1 MALYDTSI
9 RRPVATAMAFL
20 VIIVVGVVS
29 FRYLP
34 VDLLPEIEFPRV
46 TVYTNY
52 PNVGPEEIEKII
64 TDPVANAVSGVPNVE
79 RMTSRSDE
87 GGSRVSLEFAQGTN
101 LDAATNDVRA
111 ALDRIRD
118 DLPVEAEPPGIW
130 KFDPNSQEIVSIAV
144 ESRRD
149 MESLTRLMERDLSKR
164 FEQIPGVGTLNIQGG
179 IYRQIRVNIDR
190 DRLKAYDMSAAQVE
204 QAISQSNVTLP
215 GGNVKEGL
223 NDLYVRTQGEYQ
235 SLAQI
240 RRTIVAMVEGSPV
253 RVEDVARV
261 TDGYEDVQRIA
272 ELNGI
277 PVIRLEI
284 QKQSG
289 ANTVTV
295 ADAIR
300 AEVERINETRSDVRL
315 TVVSDQS
322 EFIRKSINN
331 VQNSAIWG
339 SLLAILVLYLFLRNG
354 STTFI
359 IALSIPISII
369 ATFGLLFFNDLTL
382 NQMTFGGL
390 ALGVGLIVDNAI
402 VVLENI
408 IRRREEEGLSL
419 IEAASVGTR
428 EVAGAIVAS
437 TLTTSVIFLPLVF
450 ARTTTAAL
458 FQSLALVVVFA
469 LACSLL
475 VALTLVPMMASRF
488 LTVDPDA
495 EKAEEGTS
503 KPWFQRAFARLEQRY
518 SRTIRAALSY
528 RKAVFAVTGVL
539 LAGAI
544 ALWPMIS
551 VELAPQTEASEIDV
565 DLEMAQGTN
574 IAVVMEYLNE
584 LQRRVEPILPRDEM
598 ENFAKQ
604 VQPWGAEVE
613 IRLKPS
619 GERSVSAFALAD
631 RIRSAVVGQVPGA
644 DIRVRAQSGLWILRR
659 VFSSGGGND
668 ALQVELRGY
677 DLEQAR
683 RIAQRIR
690 RTLETVDGVAGAR
703 AGRREGR
710 PEQNIRFL
718 RDKISSLG
726 LTTREVAQAVQ
737 TNVGG
742 SRAAAFRQGGE
753 QFPIMVRLQPEDR
766 LSVKD
771 LDNVSIR
778 TPSGQTVPISSLITM
793 NRGRGPTEIRR
804 INGQRVTYISATLE
818 SGAVL
823 GEVVERSREALSD
836 IALPEGFS
844 IVFGGEYREQQKA
857 QQDFLI
863 AIIMALVL
871 IYMVMAGQFERFL
884 DPLIVMFS
892 VPLVIIG
899 VVPTL
904 LLTGTTVNIQSVMGL
919 VMLIGIVVNNAIV
932 LVDYINLMRR
942 ERGLELFDSVAEAGR
957 LRLRPILMT
966 TLTTVLGLV
975 PLALG
980 IGAGAEIQAALA
992 RVVIGG
998 LTASTLIT
1006 LGLIPVAYVSV
1017 ELTAQRLRTLL
1028 PDWSWLPQPGP
1039 ADVRPSKA

>member
-1 MALYDTSI
+1 MSLYDTSI
-9 RRPVATAMAFL
+9 RRPVATAMTFL
-20 VIIVVGVVS
+20 AILVVGIVS

-34 VDLLPEIEFPRV
+34 VDLLPEIEYPRV

-79 RMTSRSDE
+79 RMTSNSDE
-87 GGSRVSLEFAQGTN
+87 GGSRVNLEFAQGTDLN
-101 LDAATNDVRA
+101 AAANDVRA

-118 DLPVEAEPPGIW
+118 ELPVEAEPPGIW

-144 ESRRD
+144 ESNRD
-149 MESLTRLMERDLSKR
+149 MESLTRLMERDLGRR
-164 FEQIPGVGTLNIQGG
+164 FEQVPGVGTLNIRGG
-179 IYRQIRVNIDR
+179 IYREVQVNIER
-190 DRLKAYDMSAAQVE
+190 ERLRAYDMSAAEVQ
-204 QAISQSNVTLP
+204 QAIAQSNTALP

-223 NDLYVRTQGEYQ
+223 NDLYVRTQGEYK
-235 SLAQI
+235 SLDEI
-240 RRTIVAMVEGSPV
+240 RRTVIARVDGAPV
-253 RVEDVARV
+253 RVSDVAEV
-261 TDGYEDVQRIA
+261 VDGYEDLQRIT
-272 ELNGI
+272 ELNGV
-277 PVIRLEI
+277 PAVRLEI

-295 ADAIR
+295 AENIR
-300 AEVERINETRSDVRL
+300 EVVSRINATRSDVKL

-322 EFIRKSINN
+322 EFIRQSINN

-369 ATFGLLFFNDLTL
+369 ATFALLFFNGLSL

-408 IRRREEEGLSL
+408 IRQREEDGRSL
-419 IEAASVGTR
+419 KKAASIGTR

-469 LACSLL
+469 LVCSLL
-475 VALTLVPMMASRF
+475 VALTLVPMLSSRF
-488 LTVDPDA
+488 LTVDA
-495 EKAEEGTS
+495 GEETADEDTS
-503 KPWFQRAFARLEQRY
+503 KSWFQRAFARLENRY
-518 SRTIRAALSY
+518 SDFIDYTLGRRWI
-528 RKAVFAVTGVL
+528 VFGATAVL
-539 LAGAI
+539 LVGSV

-551 VELAPQTEASEIDV
+551 IELAPQTDANQVDV

-574 IAVVMEYLNE
+574 IAVVMEYLDE
-584 LQRRVEPILPRDEM
+584 LERKVKPLLPEDEV

-613 IRLKPS
+613 IQLKS
-619 GERSVSAFALAD
+619 ADERSVNTFALAD
-631 RIRSAVVGQVPGA
+631 TIRSEVLGKVPGA
-644 DIRVRAQSGLWILRR
+644 DLRVSAQSGLWVLRR
-659 VFSSGGGND
+659 VFSTGGGTQD
-668 ALQVELRGY
+668 LQVELRGY
-677 DLEQAR
+677 DLERAR
-683 RIAQRIR
+683 KIAERIR
-690 RTLETVDGVAGAR
+690 GRLEGVEGVASAR
-703 AGRREGR
+703 SGRREGR

-726 LTTREVAQAVQ
+726 LSVQEVAQAVQ

-742 SRAAAFRQGGE
+742 SRAAAYRDGGN
-753 QFPIMVRLQPEDR
+753 QFPITVRLRPEDR
-766 LSVKD
+766 LSVQD

-778 TPSGQTVPISSLITM
+778 TPDGQSVPISSLVSM
-793 NRGRGPTEIRR
+793 DRGRGPTEIQR
-804 INGQRVTYISATLE
+804 INGQRVTYISASLT
-818 SGAVL
+818 SDAVL
-823 GEVVERSREALSD
+823 GEVVERSRAALSD
-836 IALPEGFS
+836 LSLPEGFS
-844 IVFGGEYREQQKA
+844 VTFGGEYREQKKA

-884 DPLIVMFS
+884 DPLVVMFS
-892 VPLVIIG
+892 VPLVLIG
-899 VVPTL
+899 VLPTL
-904 LLTGTTVNIQSVMGL
+904 VLTNTTVNIQSVMGL

-942 ERGLELFDSVAEAGR
+942 EHEMDLMPAVAEAGR

-980 IGAGAEIQAALA
+980 LGAGAEIQAALA

-998 LTASTLIT
+998 LLASTFVT
-1006 LGLIPVAYVSV
+1006 LVLIPTAYVSL
-1017 ELTAQRLRTLL
+1017 ELTARSLKERL
-1028 PDWSWLPQPGP
+1028 PDWSWLPDSDLQPRR
-1039 ADVRPSKA
+1039 A

>member
-9 RRPVATAMAFL
+9 RRPVATAMTFL
-20 VIIVVGVVS
+20 AIIVIGVVS

-34 VDLLPEIEFPRV
+34 VDLLPEIEYPRV

-79 RMTSRSDE
+79 RMTSQSDQ
-87 GGSRVSLEFAQGTN
+87 GGSRVNLEFAQGTDLN
-101 LDAATNDVRA
+101 AAANDVRA

-144 ESRRD
+144 ESSRS
-149 MESLTRLMERDLSKR
+149 MESLTRLLERDVGRR
-164 FEQIPGVGTLNIQGG
+164 FEQIPGVGTLNIRGG
-179 IYRQIRVNIDR
+179 IYRQIRVNIAR
-190 DRLKAYDMSAAQVE
+190 DRLQAYDLSAAQVQ
-204 QAISQSNVTLP
+204 QAIGESNVALP

-223 NDLYVRTQGEYQ
+223 KDLYVRTQGEYQ
-235 SLAQI
+235 SLDQI
-240 RRTIVAMVEGSPV
+240 RQTVVTMRGETPV
-253 RVEDVARV
+253 RVEDVAAV
-261 TDGYEDVQRIA
+261 EDSYEDLDRIA
-272 ELNGI
+272 ELNGV
-277 PVIRLEI
+277 PVVRLQI

-289 ANTVTV
+289 ANTVSV
-295 ADAIR
+295 AERIR
-300 AEVERINETRSDVRL
+300 AEVDRINATRSDVRL

-331 VQNSAIWG
+331 VQNSTIWG

-408 IRRREEEGLSL
+408 IRQREENGRSL
-419 IEAASVGTR
+419 KEAASIGTR
-428 EVAGAIVAS
+428 EVAGAIMAS

-450 ARTTTAAL
+450 ARTTTASL

-488 LTVDPDA
+488 LTVTPDDGDPA
-495 EKAEEGTS
+495 TEAS
-503 KPWFQRAFARLEQRY
+503 KSWFQHAFATLEARY
-518 SRTIRAALSY
+518 SDLIRRALGR
-528 RKAVFAVTGVL
+528 RKTVFAATVVL
-539 LAGAI
+539 LAGSL
-544 ALWPMIS
+544 ALWPMVS
-551 VELAPQTEASEIDV
+551 VELAPQTDANQIDV

-574 IAVVMEYLNE
+574 IAVVMEYLDE
-584 LQRRVEPILPRDEM
+584 LERRVKAELPDKDI

-613 IRLKPS
+613 IRLAS
-619 GERSVSAFALAD
+619 ASERSINTFALAD
-631 RIRSAVVGQVPGA
+631 SIRSAVTGKVPGA
-644 DIRVRAQSGLWILRR
+644 DVRVGAQSGLWILRR
-659 VFSSGGGND
+659 VFSTGGGNE

-683 RIAQRIR
+683 KLSQRIKAR
-690 RTLETVDGVAGAR
+690 LETVDGVAGAR
-703 AGRREGR
+703 TGRREGR

-726 LTTREVAQAVQ
+726 LSTQEVARAVQ
-737 TNVGG
+737 TNLGG
-742 SRAAAFRQGGE
+742 SRAAVFREGGD
-753 QFPIMVRLQPEDR
+753 QFPITVRLRPEDR
-766 LSVKD
+766 LSVQD

-778 TPSGQTVPISSLITM
+778 TPDGQAVPLASLVST

-804 INGQRVTYISATLE
+804 INGQRVTYISATLA
-818 SGAVL
+818 SDAVL
-823 GEVVERSREALSD
+823 GEVVERARADLAQMS
-836 IALPEGFS
+836 LPEGFS
-844 IVFGGEYREQQKA
+844 IAFGGEYREQQKA
-857 QQDFLI
+857 QQDFMI

-884 DPLIVMFS
+884 DPLVVMFS
-892 VPLVIIG
+892 VPLALLG
-899 VVPTL
+899 VLPTL
-904 LLTGTTVNIQSVMGL
+904 VLTGTTLNIQSVMGL
-919 VMLIGIVVNNAIV
+919 IMLIGIVVNNAIV

-942 ERGLELFDSVAEAGR
+942 ERGLELIDAVAEAGR

-998 LTASTLIT
+998 LTASTLVT
-1006 LGLIPVAYVSV
+1006 LVLIPVAYVSTD
-1017 ELTAQRLRTLL
+1017 LAARALRERL
-1028 PDWSWLPQPGP
+1028 PDWSWLPAVGTAQRRMTG
-1039 ADVRPSKA
+1039 S